1 MRTKKQ
7 VVGEAVD
14 IKRILSSAEGRSDA
28 VAFNGMAF
36 LVAYDP
42 DAAEGIE
49 AQTRNCL
56 RFLDTKLSEVGSGKH
71 ALLQVTVF
79 LTDMKMKPEM
89 DGVWR
94 DWIGPPG
101 NWPQRAC
108 VGADLGDEVTLIEI
122 TAIAAL
128 FKN

>member
-1 MRTKKQ
+1 MN
-7 VVGEAVD
+7 
-14 IKRILSSAEGRSDA
+14 IKRILSNARGRSDA

-49 AQTRNCL
+49 AQTRNSL
-56 RFLDTKLSEVGSGKH
+56 LFLESKLPEVSSGKH

-79 LTDMKMKPEM
+79 LSDMKMKPAM
-89 DGVWR
+89 DEVWC
-94 DWIGPPG
+94 DWIGPEE

-122 TAIAAL
+122 TAIAAQSES
-128 FKN
+128 